1 MSGDCHRAEGDESK
15 AVPYYQQAL
24 QLARKLRNK
33 KREYAALFR
42 LAQCAEHTNEQ
53 EFRQYVEKMYEVQ
66 VELTQPK
73 GMGYEDIE

>member
-1 MSGDCHRAEGDESK
+1 MAEHKTGI
-15 AVPYYQQAL
+15 
-24 QLARKLRNK
+24 LRPSS
-33 KREYAALFR
+33 A